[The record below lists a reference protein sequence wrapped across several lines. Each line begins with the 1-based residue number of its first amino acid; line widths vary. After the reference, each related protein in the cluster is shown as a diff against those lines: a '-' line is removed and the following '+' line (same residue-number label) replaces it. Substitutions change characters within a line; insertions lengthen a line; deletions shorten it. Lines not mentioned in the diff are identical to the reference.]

1 MTSSINALGQSQV
14 APEIAGQDEAAA
26 TARTSAAAEIA
37 ASESSGEA
45 VTLSADAQTT
55 TQLLDAARDS
65 NGVDGQAVAQLRA
78 AVQNGTFNVSPD
90 TLARSIRSAMK
101 ESAPHE

>member
-14 APEIAGQDEAAA
+14 APEIAGQDDAVAV
-26 TARTSAAAEIA
+26 ARTGAAAETA

-55 TQLLDAARDS
+55 TQLLDAARNS
-65 NGVDGQAVAQLRA
+65 SGVNEQAVAQLRA
-78 AVQNGTFNVSPD
+78 AVQNGTYSVPPD

-101 ESAPHE
+101 ESAP

>member
-1 MTSSINALGQSQV
+1 MTSSINALGQGQV
-14 APEIAGQDEAAA
+14 APEVAGQNDAAA
-26 TARTSAAAEIA
+26 VARAGVAAEIA
-37 ASESSGEA
+37 TGETSGEA

>member
-1 MTSSINALGQSQV
+1 MTSSINAIGQSQV
-14 APEIAGQDEAAA
+14 APEIAGQDDAAA
-26 TARTSAAAEIA
+26 TTRAAAAAESA
-37 ASESSGEA
+37 PNASSEDA

-55 TQLLDAARDS
+55 TQLLGAARNS

-78 AVQNGTFNVSPD
+78 AIQNGTFDVPPD

-101 ESAPHE
+101 ESAL